1 MVRTCGPVDILRR
14 SKVQAAV
21 LATVLLVA
29 GCGGASTSTS
39 AKTAGPATGAA
50 TPPAAAAGVVLKVAG
65 NEYSF
70 APSAL
75 KASPGRTTIRFT
87 NTGAVDHDFS
97 IDALRIHVTEKP
109 GKTGEATLTLAPGT
123 YTFFCALPG
132 HRQSGMQGTLTVS

>member
-1 MVRTCGPVDILRR
+1 MVRCSGSVDILRR
-14 SKVQAAV
+14 GKIQAVV

-29 GCGGASTSTS
+29 SCGGASTSTS
-39 AKTAGPATGAA
+39 ARTAGPATGAA
-50 TPPAAAAGVVLKVAG
+50 TPPAAGVVLKVTG

-97 IDALRIHVTEKP
+97 IDALRIHLIEKP
-109 GKTGEATLTLAPGT
+109 GKTGEATVTLAPGT
-123 YTFFCALPG
+123 YPFFCALPG

>member
-1 MVRTCGPVDILRR
+1 MVRNFGPVDIPRR

-21 LATVLLVA
+21 LATVFLVA
-29 GCGGASTSTS
+29 GCGASTSTS
-39 AKTAGPATGAA
+39 ASKAGPATGAA
-50 TPPAAAAGVVLKVAG
+50 TPPAAGVVLKVTG
-65 NEYSF
+65 DEYSF

-97 IDALRIHVTEKP
+97 IDALRIHLIEKP
-109 GKTGEATLTLAPGT
+109 GKTGEATLTLTPGT

>member
-1 MVRTCGPVDILRR
+1 VVRAFGPLGTLWRG
-14 SKVQAAV
+14 SVQAAAI
-21 LATVLLVA
+21 ATVLLVA
-29 GCGGASTSTS
+29 GCGGASSS
-39 AKTAGPATGAA
+39 ASKAGPATGAA
-50 TPPAAAAGVVLKVAG
+50 TPSAARIVLKVAG

-75 KASPGRTTIRFT
+75 KASAGRTTIRFT

-97 IDALRIHVTEKP
+97 IDALHIHLTEKP